1 MLGTR
6 AGLECTHVADLQVQI
21 KIAGQDVIWLKCII
35 HLNLPSV
42 FRWRIYWFIYNLP
55 FFFQQQLS
63 FIIFL
68 FHSASCGGDIRGPGG
83 IILSPGYPELYPN
96 SLNCTWTV
104 EVSHGKG
111 RRMHLYICMQ
121 ATAKMPQTLHLPSWR
136 KIHIPHPLS
145 QWVQTAILY
154 ITVFIYLVLS
164 TVSRIFSILNNDQIM

>member
-6 AGLECTHVADLQVQI
+6 AGLECTPVADLQVQI
-21 KIAGQDVIWLKCII
+21 KIAGQDVIWIECII
-35 HLNLPSV
+35 HFNLPSV

-68 FHSASCGGDIRGPGG
+68 FLSASCGGDIRGPGG

-121 ATAKMPQTLHLPSWR
+121 AVRNTPTSKLEEDA
-136 KIHIPHPLS
+136 HITPPFPVGS
-145 QWVQTAILY
+145 DGD
-154 ITVFIYLVLS
+154 FIYKNIYLS
-164 TVSRIFSILNNDQIM
+164 SPFYSELHI